1 MEKIFIAKSVSEA
14 KDTAVAEFGVD
25 ASKITFEILEEP
37 KKGLFGKTKGD
48 AKISASYE
56 ETKIDIAKA
65 YIKKVLSEMSITDV
79 EFKVEETEGGA
90 LIDIL
95 SSESSI
101 FIGKKGEVL
110 DSIQY
115 LTSLVCNKGDKEYF
129 RISIDTDGYREKRK
143 VQLEILAEKIAKN
156 VIKNGRASA
165 LEPMNPYERRIVHAK
180 VAEIE
185 GVSSHSTG
193 QDPFR
198 KVIISSN
205 NKRPERKP
213 GDFKKRSNN
222 SNNNNN
228 FRNTKP
234 KAFDIKTSFE
244 KDYKKP
250 RPEDSLGSG
259 LYSKIEF

>member
-14 KDTAVAEFGVD
+14 KDAAVAEFGVD

-37 KKGLFGKTKGD
+37 KKGLFGKSKGD

-56 ETKIDIAKA
+56 DTKIDIAKA
-65 YIKKVLSEMSITDV
+65 YIKKVLSEMNIVDV
-79 EFKVEETEGGA
+79 DFKVEETEGGA
-90 LIDIL
+90 LVNII
-95 SSESSI
+95 SSDSSA

-115 LTSLVCNKGDKEYF
+115 LTSLVCNKGDKEYY
-129 RISIDTDGYREKRK
+129 RISLDTDGYREKRK
-143 VQLEILAEKIAKN
+143 IQLETLAEKIAKN
-156 VIKNGRASA
+156 VIKNGRSSA

-185 GVSSHSTG
+185 GVNSHSTG

-205 NKRPERKP
+205 NKRPERKS
-213 GDFKKRSNN
+213 GDFKKRNNNNN
-222 SNNNNN
+222 SNN
-228 FRNTKP
+228 RNLKP